1 MDAENGVAVVTA
13 AQNGDHRA
21 QDELVGECLP
31 LVYNI
36 VGRALNGHADVDDV
50 VQETMLRVINGLDSL
65 RDPAD
70 FRSWLVAIAMNQI
83 RQHWRENHSRTAPL
97 PGYDGL
103 DDSLDIADPGADFVD
118 ATLTRLG
125 LEGQRRELVQAS
137 RWLDSDDTALMSLW
151 WLEAAGELTRA
162 EVAAALELSPQHV
175 GVRVQRMKGQL
186 ETARVVVRALDST
199 RKADPRA
206 CAELESMAERWD
218 GAPSPLWR
226 KRFSRHVRA
235 CASCSGHREELAPAE
250 KLLVNLTLAPMTGTA
265 AAALL
270 ETVCAK
276 ADAGEAAARPAGG
289 MTLLPAAEAGSFAGA
304 AGPRTAPA
312 PVRAGHR
319 RGTGS
324 RHRHGRHRIP
334 HGRRAGRTTG
344 TTALPASL
352 AGTAHPADRGRRR
365 RPCAPRPAVAL
376 PSGHAAS
383 PAGQLVCTSGQSRE
397 ETFRPAGRRP
407 ARPRANQDR
416 PATAAHRPDAPAG
429 GTAPPGGP
437 AHPRFHDPTDPDG
450 TGPAERITAAVS
462 SRSAPADNT
471 ALRRPGPVRAT
482 SARKN
487 GTEHRPPRAHP
498 RLYGRPEPAS
508 PAGRRGPCR
517 TQHVTTQLTRFR

>member
-83 RQHWRENHSRTAPL
+83 RQHWRQNQSRTAPL

-118 ATLTRLG
+118 ATITRLG
-125 LEGQRRELVQAS
+125 LEGQRRELAQAS

-199 RKADPRA
+199 RKAGPRA

-270 ETVCAK
+270 EAVCAK

-289 MTLLPAAEAGSFAGA
+289 MTPLPAAEAGSFAG
-304 AGPRTAPA
+304 
-312 PVRAGHR
+312 
-319 RGTGS
+319 
-324 RHRHGRHRIP
+324 
-334 HGRRAGRTTG
+334 
-344 TTALPASL
+344 TTALPVSL
-352 AGTAHPADRGRRR
+352 ADAAHPADRGRRR
-365 RPCAPRPAVAL
+365 RPFAPRPAVAL

-383 PAGQLVCTSGQSRE
+383 PAGQLVRTSGQSRE
-397 ETFRPAGRRP
+397 ETFRPTGRRP

-416 PATAAHRPDAPAG
+416 PATAAHRPDASAGAGVARRTCAPSLPRPHRPGRHRPRRADHRAGLFPERPGRQHRPPPAG
-429 GTAPPGGP
+429 PGESDERPEERHGAP
-437 AHPRFHDPTDPDG
+437 
-450 TGPAERITAAVS
+450 
-462 SRSAPADNT
+462 
-471 ALRRPGPVRAT
+471 
-482 SARKN
+482 
-487 GTEHRPPRAHP
+487 PPRAHP
-498 RLYGRPEPAS
+498 HLYGRPEPAS

>member
-1 MDAENGVAVVTA
+1 MDAENGVTVVTA

-83 RQHWRENHSRTAPL
+83 RQHWRQNQSRTAPL

-118 ATLTRLG
+118 ATITRLG
-125 LEGQRRELVQAS
+125 LEGQRRELTQAS

-186 ETARVVVRALDST
+186 ETARVVVRALGST
-199 RKADPRA
+199 RKAGPRA
-206 CAELESMAERWD
+206 CAELESRAERWD

-270 ETVCAK
+270 EAVCAK

-289 MTLLPAAEAGSFAGA
+289 MTPLPAAEAGSFAGA
-304 AGPRTAPA
+304 AGPRTAHA
-312 PVRAGHR
+312 PCV
-319 RGTGS
+319 
-324 RHRHGRHRIP
+324 P
-334 HGRRAGRTTG
+334 
-344 TTALPASL
+344 
-352 AGTAHPADRGRRR
+352 GTAVAPALATATVVTGYPTAAGPDGLRAPQRCLSPSRAPPTRPTGADGEDPSPRGRPWPS
-365 RPCAPRPAVAL
+365 RPVTPRPL
-376 PSGHAAS
+376 PVNSSA
-383 PAGQLVCTSGQSRE
+383 
-397 ETFRPAGRRP
+397 RPANP
-407 ARPRANQDR
+407 KKK
-416 PATAAHRPDAPAG
+416 
-429 GTAPPGGP
+429 
-437 AHPRFHDPTDPDG
+437 RF
-450 TGPAERITAAVS
+450 V
-462 SRSAPADNT
+462 
-471 ALRRPGPVRAT
+471 
-482 SARKN
+482 
-487 GTEHRPPRAHP
+487 
-498 RLYGRPEPAS
+498 
-508 PAGRRGPCR
+508 
-517 TQHVTTQLTRFR
+517 